1 MPYLKHIEKNIKQEN
16 VRNIGHTGI
25 KKLDQN
31 LNNIFGNHGVD
42 MKQEIKWSIVKILS
56 KI

>member
-25 KKLDQN
+25 KK
-31 LNNIFGNHGVD
+31 IG
-42 MKQEIKWSIVKILS
+42 S
-56 KI
+56 KFE

>member
-42 MKQEIKWSIVKILS
+42 MKQEIK
-56 KI
+56 